1 MESYISPL
9 NYGIFIILYI
19 TCFIYIYTKYSEIVG
34 FGALT
39 VVQLAFTLFIGK
51 ELSHILSKYSGTSYR
66 LNLASMLT
74 LYGTI
79 LSMILL
85 TIALILTALT
95 IFDTQEKYN
104 NSKGTP
110 VVLCP
115 AYKYLYDNIK
125 RNTVIIISLTAF
137 VLIMYYFNN
146 ESINVPIMSI
156 ISNIS
161 IQSIINN
168 IPAITST
175 LISIISLVLSSYQ
188 VKYAS
193 DFSYLKTRNMVGQ

>member
-1 MESYISPL
+1 MESYISQL

-51 ELSHILSKYSGTSYR
+51 ELSQILTKYSGTSDR

-79 LSMILL
+79 FSMILL

-95 IFDTQEKYN
+95 IIDVQEKYN

-110 VVLCP
+110 VALCP

-125 RNTVIIISLTAF
+125 RNTIIIISLTAF
-137 VLIMYYFNN
+137 VLIMYYFNQ

-161 IQSIINN
+161 ISSLINN
-168 IPAITST
+168 IPAIIST

>member
-51 ELSHILSKYSGTSYR
+51 ELSQILTKYSGTSYR

-85 TIALILTALT
+85 TIGLILTALT

>member
-19 TCFIYIYTKYSEIVG
+19 TCFIYIYTKYSEIVS

-39 VVQLAFTLFIGK
+39 VIQLAFTLFIGK
-51 ELSHILSKYSGTSYR
+51 ELSQILTKYSGTSYR

-74 LYGTI
+74 FYGTI
-79 LSMILL
+79 FSMILL

-95 IFDTQEKYN
+95 ILDVQDKYN
-104 NSKGTP
+104 NTKGTP
-110 VVLCP
+110 VILSP
-115 AYKYLYDNIK
+115 TYQQLYNSIK
-125 RNTVIIISLTAF
+125 RNTIIIISVTGL
-137 VLIMYYFNN
+137 VLLMYYLNQ

-161 IQSIINN
+161 FHSIINN

-175 LISIISLVLSSYQ
+175 ILSITSLVLSSYQ

-193 DFSYLKTRNMVGQ
+193 DFSYLKTRNLVGQ

>member
-1 MESYISPL
+1 MESYISQL

-39 VVQLAFTLFIGK
+39 VIQLAFTLFIGK
-51 ELSHILSKYSGTSYR
+51 ELSQILTKYSGTSDR

-79 LSMILL
+79 FSMILL

-95 IFDTQEKYN
+95 ILDVQEKYN

-137 VLIMYYFNN
+137 VLIMYYFIPD
-146 ESINVPIMSI
+146 SINVPIMSI

-161 IQSIINN
+161 ISSLINN
-168 IPAITST
+168 IPAIIST